1 MIFTFSCVYKL
12 SPGDLQDH
20 CVSGH
25 DRKILHSRRHI
36 LMFSTFEVI
45 VCREHSLVL
54 VIIPLNINNLL
65 TSSLIF
71 VFLLRETDEAYTEET
86 YINKANLI
94 HNIYLTALNSS
105 GLLQ

>member
-1 MIFTFSCVYKL
+1 
-12 SPGDLQDH
+12 
-20 CVSGH
+20 
-25 DRKILHSRRHI
+25 
-36 LMFSTFEVI
+36 MFSTFEVI